1 MSEFFSGITFPWQK
15 VTPSDDASVRRSVL
29 ADGILSGCEIS
40 YIGSTLTMGAG
51 LLIGCGR
58 QFRHTAVQNFAVTGA
73 SSGYARL
80 VIAIDTTKAST
91 KDAFDQIST
100 SIEYAAAVDGFTQL
114 RQDNINEA
122 GTVYQMQICV
132 ASLGAG
138 GISGIV
144 SQLGSA
150 GKYVSKSSVVNN
162 FTTTEEG
169 FVADARTVNVLNDS
183 KLSMELRWKNASPM
197 SAFPAQNI
205 DVDLSGGKY
214 ALIGYKPTNSN
225 DVTTAWELAEIGMN
239 IELSRTLPVDN
250 YYKFTISTR
259 DVWLYPTYVRFGN
272 GKEVTY
278 VSNPTDSANFLIPL
292 EIYIIKGASAW
303 NTH

>member
-80 VIAIDTTKAST
+80 VITIDTTKAST
-91 KDAFDQIST
+91 KDAFDQIGT
-100 SIEYAAAVDGFTQL
+100 AIEYATALDGFTQL
-114 RQDNINEA
+114 RQDDINEA

-132 ASLGAG
+132 VSLGAG

-144 SQLGSA
+144 AAVEKAGASKRINKTLTASGWSSSETAGFIQSVTVDGLTDEKKCKVYPSIPAALADKLAQSEETPKIKACTRNGSTVTFEA
-150 GKYVSKSSVVNN
+150 W
-162 FTTTEEG
+162 EE
-169 FVADARTVNVLNDS
+169 
-183 KLSMELRWKNASPM
+183 
-197 SAFPAQNI
+197 
-205 DVDLSGGKY
+205 
-214 ALIGYKPTNSN
+214 KPTL
-225 DVTTAWELAEIGMN
+225 DIPIV
-239 IELSRTLPVDN
+239 V
-250 YYKFTISTR
+250 
-259 DVWLYPTYVRFGN
+259 
-272 GKEVTY
+272 EVC
-278 VSNPTDSANFLIPL
+278 S
-292 EIYIIKGASAW
+292 
-303 NTH
+303 